1 MSEEFFVYHFN
12 GGTGLS
18 GAFSEVGE
26 SGEAG
31 VSTDYGYLVNDEEIP
46 ALEEHLIHVTDL
58 EGGLNPVRDVEG
70 DTYQI
75 LRTSPQEVASEVSE
89 EFDLTRVTDYDLR
102 NILRTPAEGYGLA
115 DDIAT
120 GINAEEKLRKTAR
133 RGHVEGH
140 RENVRNTRAKDS
152 TTNQLDFYTNSY
164 DEDKL
169 DELEEFIQ
177 SLDNDFEY

>member
-31 VSTDYGYLVNDEEIP
+31 VSTEYGYLVNDDEIP
-46 ALEEHLIHVTDL
+46 ALEDHLVHVADL
-58 EGGLNPVRDVEG
+58 EGGVSPVRDVDREV
-70 DTYQI
+70 YQV
-75 LRTSPQEVASEVSE
+75 LRESPWEAVSEVRDR
-89 EFDLTRVTDYDLR
+89 FNGRVEDYDLQ

-115 DDIAT
+115 EDIT
-120 GINAEEKLRKTAR
+120 RGMNVDEKLRKTAR
-133 RGHVEGH
+133 RGYVEGH

-152 TTNQLDFYTNSY
+152 TTNQVDFYTNNF
-164 DEDKL
+164 EEEEL
-169 DELEEFIQ
+169 DELEKVIKN
-177 SLDNDFEY
+177 L